1 MKFIETIKIKKQQ
14 LSNIDYHIKRA
25 NLTIYD
31 HYNIKFNFEKVIQ
44 KILENIKI
52 IDDDIY
58 KLRIVYDNRD
68 YEYSIEKYI
77 LKPIKNFKIVR
88 VEDFFYRYKYLN
100 RKKLDSFYSQRE
112 DYDNIII
119 AVNDFITDSYYSNL
133 VFEKNNE
140 YFIPDT
146 YLLNGTKRKYYLD
159 NKIIREKKITIK
171 DLKEFDSIHFINAM
185 IDLNEI
191 VIKI

>member
-25 NLTIYD
+25 NPTIYD